1 MNFSLVPPAGA
12 VYFIKIYLNLLSRG
26 RHLMSSAIELYKEAY
41 DLDFNKG
48 ESLYAETLYK
58 ELIERF
64 PHSDEKE
71 YAQVHLERIA
81 KLKGNPDDPAFK
93 PLRTGGSSNSLVF
106 VCFALIL
113 LILTAL
119 GFGASYGLRLQKQ
132 LRSNE
137 LVIHGLLSERN
148 GNRQAAEDRYEE
160 ARRIFPK
167 NGAAYHCL
175 ADLYLR
181 SGKPEASE
189 LVSRQWEL
197 LQPYDIALMD
207 FRRRLADTAAHR
219 DTLP

>member
-1 MNFSLVPPAGA
+1 
-12 VYFIKIYLNLLSRG
+12 
-26 RHLMSSAIELYKEAY
+26 MSSAIELYKEAY

-48 ESLYAETLYK
+48 ESIYAETLYR
-58 ELIERF
+58 ELIERY

-81 KLKGNPDDPAFK
+81 KLKGNPDDPTFT
-93 PLRTGGSSNSLVF
+93 PLRSGGGGSGLAL
-106 VCFALIL
+106 VCFVLIL

-119 GFGASYGLRLQKQ
+119 GFGASYGFRLHKQ
-132 LRSNE
+132 LLSNE
-137 LVIHGLLSERN
+137 LVIHGLLSEKK
-148 GNRQAAEDRYEE
+148 GNVETAEKRYEE
-160 ARRIFPK
+160 ARQIFPK

-181 SGKPEASE
+181 SGKPESAE

-197 LQPYDIALMD
+197 LQPYDISLMD
-207 FRRRLADTAAHR
+207 FKRNLADSSAHR